1 MKKVLV
7 RVIVLNLSWGNE
19 YHKVKIL
26 VYPPRLSQSQL
37 WFARA
42 MEKKNLSMLLQSAF
56 LNKEPKQT
64 KKSFSWVRWMR
75 PK

>member
-1 MKKVLV
+1 
-7 RVIVLNLSWGNE
+7 
-19 YHKVKIL
+19 
-26 VYPPRLSQSQL
+26 
-37 WFARA
+37 